1 MYTRI
6 RNLFYHVHVKAL
18 CLFLYVFVAILRGHA
33 MTKRSSSQG
42 GFLGGDELLRFLRVT
57 EAPKKKKL

>member
-1 MYTRI
+1 MYNRM
-6 RNLFYHVHVKAL
+6 RNLISHVHVKAL

-42 GFLGGDELLRFLRVT
+42 GFLGADELLRFLRVT
-57 EAPKKKKL
+57 EAAEKKL